1 MQLKRQHIAGALV
14 TCLFFISIATTA
26 AAVTWNEI
34 GDAGNTPL
42 TAQTPIGTGALNTII
57 GTLSPATDTDVF
69 KIIFPILAS
78 SQWI

>member
-14 TCLFFISIATTA
+14 MFLFFISIATTA

-34 GDAGNTPL
+34 SDAGATPL

-57 GTLSPATDTDVF
+57 GTLVRRRY
-69 KIIFPILAS
+69 
-78 SQWI
+78 